1 MIITLVA
8 GFTAR
13 LLALRFHLSLP
24 VFDYKQP
31 ERE

>member
-1 MIITLVA
+1 
-8 GFTAR
+8 FSAR